1 MADQPTGEKTEQPTA
16 KRLRDARNK
25 GQVVKSTDVVITVC
39 TFFVMTEIMMTFSS
53 MWKGFMNYFD
63 VVFAAMVEPM
73 PNALID
79 VFAMMP
85 TFLFS
90 AILPICIVAALAVVI
105 ANVGQFGFLL
115 AFESM
120 KPDISKLNPMSG
132 IKKIFS
138 SKTLLELIKSTI
150 KITIFGIL
158 LYFIVKD
165 SIGPLVALPFATLFN
180 GVGIVKPM
188 LINFIKSFMACYV
201 IIAAADYLLQQKM
214 LTKDLMMTKDEIKRE
229 MHESEGDPMIKG
241 NRRRLQREM
250 IFEDNSTATKKS
262 TVLVTNP
269 THYAAAI
276 FYERGKIMLPV
287 LRAKG
292 TGFIALRMIAI
303 AREENIP
310 IVENVPLARALYNQL
325 EIGDVIPKELLG
337 PITEILRWVRTLPP
351 RVAEN

>member
-1 MADQPTGEKTEQPTA
+1 MGDQPTGEKTEQPTS

-25 GQVVKSTDVVITVC
+25 GQVVKSTDVVTTVC
-39 TFFVMTEIMMTFSS
+39 TFFVLSATLITFPST
-53 MWKGFMNYFD
+53 WKGFVNYFD
-63 VVFAAMVEPM
+63 LVFAAMVEPM

-79 VFAMMP
+79 IFGMMP

-90 AILPICIVAALAVVI
+90 AMFPISIVAAIAVVI

-120 KPDISKLNPMSG
+120 KPDISKLSPIAG
-132 IKKIFS
+132 FKKIFS
-138 SKTLLELIKSTI
+138 MKTLIELIKSTI
-150 KITIFGIL
+150 KITIFGVL
-158 LYFIVKD
+158 LYSIIQK
-165 SIGPLVALPFATLFN
+165 SIGPLVMLPFATLFN
-180 GVGIVKPM
+180 GVSVVKPM
-188 LINFIKSFMACYV
+188 LMSFIDSFMLLYL
-201 IIAAADYLLQQKM
+201 IIAVADYILQRKM
-214 LTKDLMMTKDEIKRE
+214 LTKDLMMTKDETKRE

-250 IFEDNSTATKKS
+250 VFEDNSTATKKS

-292 TGFIALRMIAI
+292 TGFIALKMIAI
-303 AREENIP
+303 AREEHIP
-310 IVENVPLARALYNQL
+310 IVENVPLARALYNEL
-325 EIGDVIPKELLG
+325 ETGDIIPKELLG
-337 PITEILRWVRTLPP
+337 PVTEILRWVRTLPP
-351 RVAEN
+351 RVAE

>member
-1 MADQPTGEKTEQPTA
+1 MADQPTGEKTEQPTP

-25 GQVVKSTDVVITVC
+25 GQVVKSTDVVTTVC
-39 TFFVMTEIMMTFSS
+39 TFFVLSAVLITFSS
-53 MWKGFMNYFD
+53 TWKGYANYFD
-63 VVFAAMVEPM
+63 IVFAAIKEPM

-79 VFAMMP
+79 VFGMMP

-90 AILPICIVAALAVVI
+90 AMFPVCIVAALAVII

-120 KPDISKLNPMSG
+120 KPDISKLSPMSG
-132 IKKIFS
+132 FKKIFS
-138 SKTLLELIKSTI
+138 TKTLVELIKSSI

-158 LYFIVKD
+158 LYAIVAR
-165 SIGPLVALPFATLFN
+165 SIGPLVTLPFATLFN
-180 GVGIVKPM
+180 GVGVIKPM
-188 LINFIKSFMACYV
+188 LMGFIDAFMLCYL
-201 IIAAADYLLQQKM
+201 IIAVIDYLIQRKM
-214 LTKDLMMTKDEIKRE
+214 LMKDLMMTKDEIKRE

-250 IFEDNSTATKKS
+250 IFEDNTTATRKS

-276 FYERGKIMLPV
+276 FYERGKIMLPI

-292 TGFIALRMIAI
+292 TGFIALRMIAV

-310 IVENVPLARALYNQL
+310 IVENVPLARALYNEL

-337 PITEILRWVRTLPP
+337 PVTEILRWVRTLPP
-351 RVAEN
+351 RIAE

>member
-1 MADQPTGEKTEQPTA
+1 MGDQPTGEKTEQPTS

-25 GQVVKSTDVVITVC
+25 GQVVKSTDVVTTVC
-39 TFFVMTEIMMTFSS
+39 TFFVLSATLITFPST
-53 MWKGFMNYFD
+53 WKGFVNYFD
-63 VVFAAMVEPM
+63 LVFAAMVEPM

-79 VFAMMP
+79 IFGMMP

-90 AILPICIVAALAVVI
+90 AMFPISIVAAIAVVI

-120 KPDISKLNPMSG
+120 KPDISKLSPMSG
-132 IKKIFS
+132 FKKIFS
-138 SKTLLELIKSTI
+138 MKTLIELIKSTI
-150 KITIFGIL
+150 KITIFGVL
-158 LYFIVKD
+158 LYSIIQK
-165 SIGPLVALPFATLFN
+165 SIGPLVMLPFATLFN
-180 GVGIVKPM
+180 GVSVVKPM
-188 LINFIKSFMACYV
+188 LMSFIDSFMLLYL
-201 IIAAADYLLQQKM
+201 IIAVADYILQRKM
-214 LTKDLMMTKDEIKRE
+214 LTKDLMMTKDETKRE

-250 IFEDNSTATKKS
+250 VFEDNSTATKKS

-292 TGFIALRMIAI
+292 TGFIALKMIAI
-303 AREENIP
+303 AREEHIP
-310 IVENVPLARALYNQL
+310 IVENVPLARALYNEL
-325 EIGDVIPKELLG
+325 EIGDIIPKELLG
-337 PITEILRWVRTLPP
+337 PVTEILRWVRTLPP
-351 RVAEN
+351 RVAE

>member
-1 MADQPTGEKTEQPTA
+1 MADKPTGEKTEQPTQ

-25 GQVVKSTDVVITVC
+25 GQVVKSTDVVTTVC
-39 TFFVMTEIMMTFSS
+39 TFFVLSAVLITFPAT
-53 MWKGFMNYFD
+53 WKGFANYFD
-63 VVFAAMVEPM
+63 VVFGAMAEPM

-79 VFAMMP
+79 VFGMMP

-90 AILPICIVAALAVVI
+90 AMFPVCIVAALAVVI

-120 KPDISKLNPMSG
+120 KPDINKLSPMSG

-138 SKTLLELIKSTI
+138 TKTLIELIKSSI

-158 LYFIVKD
+158 LYTIIAK
-165 SIGPLVALPFATLFN
+165 SIGPLVTLPFATLFN
-180 GVGIVKPM
+180 GVGVVKPM
-188 LINFIKSFMACYV
+188 LMGFINSFMLCYL
-201 IIAAADYLLQQKM
+201 IIAVADYLLQQKM
-214 LTKDLMMTKDEIKRE
+214 LMKDLMMTKDETKRE

-250 IFEDNSTATKKS
+250 IFEDNTTATRKS

-276 FYERGKIMLPV
+276 FYERGKIMLPI

-292 TGFIALRMIAI
+292 TGFIALRMIAV

-310 IVENVPLARALYNQL
+310 IVENVPLARALYKEL

-337 PITEILRWVRTLPP
+337 PVTEILRWVRTLPP
-351 RVAEN
+351 RVAE

>member
-1 MADQPTGEKTEQPTA
+1 MADQSTGEKTEQPTA

-25 GQVVKSTDVVITVC
+25 GQVVKSTDVVTTVC
-39 TFFVMTEIMMTFSS
+39 TFFVLSATLITFPST
-53 MWKGFMNYFD
+53 WKGFVNYFD
-63 VVFAAMVEPM
+63 LVFVAMVEPM

-79 VFAMMP
+79 IFGMMP

-90 AILPICIVAALAVVI
+90 ALFPVCIVAAISVVI

-120 KPDISKLNPMSG
+120 KPDINKLSPMSG
-132 IKKIFS
+132 FKKIFS
-138 SKTLLELIKSTI
+138 TKTLIELIKSSI
-150 KITIFGIL
+150 KITIFGVL
-158 LYFIVKD
+158 LYSIIKK
-165 SIGPLVALPFATLFN
+165 SIGPLVMLPFANLFN
-180 GVGIVKPM
+180 GESVVKPM
-188 LINFIKSFMACYV
+188 LMNFINSFMLCYLV
-201 IIAAADYLLQQKM
+201 IAVADYILQQKM
-214 LTKDLMMTKDEIKRE
+214 LMKDLMMTKDETKRE

-250 IFEDNSTATKKS
+250 VFEDNSTATRKS

-292 TGFIALRMIAI
+292 TGFIALRMISI
-303 AREENIP
+303 ARAENIP
-310 IVENVPLARALYNQL
+310 IVENVPLARALYKEL
-325 EIGDVIPKELLG
+325 EIGDIIPKELLG
-337 PITEILRWVRTLPP
+337 PVTEILRWVRTLPP
-351 RVAEN
+351 RVAQN